1 MWSLQKLKPEYKK
14 VASYMPI
21 DYPNVKFFTIDGTSN
36 EVESSPVAGYPT
48 VYFYPAGDKRN
59 PEVVDVRD
67 EKGLRRF
74 IASRATNF
82 DNTGKTE
89 L

>member
-1 MWSLQKLKPEYKK
+1 
-14 VASYMPI
+14 MPI

>member
-1 MWSLQKLKPEYKK
+1 MLRS
-14 VASYMPI
+14 
-21 DYPNVKFFTIDGTSN
+21 T
-36 EVESSPVAGYPT
+36 VAGYPT
-48 VYFYPAGDKRN
+48 VYWYPAGDKRN

-74 IASRATNF
+74 ISSRATNF
-82 DNTGKTE
+82 DGVKTE